1 MVSLERANTPPSPI
15 RVLALIEAASVT
27 GPAKNLIGFARRAR
41 PAVELTVVTYRRP
54 TASEEALLP
63 ALAEASIPVAVV
75 REARMGDPRVIP
87 QLLQLFRARRPD
99 IIQTHN
105 TKSHFLMRLMGRG
118 RPCPWIAFHHGF
130 TNRNRKDR
138 AYNRISRWAM
148 KGADRI
154 VAVCDAFACD
164 LRAAGVPESRISL
177 RHNFVLPFTAPPP
190 DAVTA
195 LRARLGIP
203 DGVQVML
210 AVGRLSPEKG
220 HADLLEAL
228 ALVKQ
233 ADPGA
238 GFRAVLVGEGA
249 ERANLERQRHALGLD
264 GMVLLAGQQA
274 DVRPFYAMA
283 DLVVLPSHSE
293 GSPNVLLEAMSAGLP
308 IVATNAGGIIEI
320 ASNEE
325 TALIAPARDQRT
337 FAAAIERLRSNPDL
351 AHRLALQAKREA
363 ARFTPEAYVES
374 MIGIYRTVVEN
385 STVR

>member
-1 MVSLERANTPPSPI
+1 M
-15 RVLALIEAASVT
+15 LALIEAASVT

-54 TASEEALLP
+54 SNEGEALLP
-63 ALAEASIPVAVV
+63 ALAEASIPVAVI
-75 REARMGDPRVIP
+75 RESGTGDPRVVP
-87 QLLQLFRARRPD
+87 QLAGLFRSHRPD

-105 TKSHFLMRLMGRG
+105 TKSHFLMRLMR
-118 RPCPWIAFHHGF
+118 RARTCPWIAFHHGF

-148 KGADRI
+148 KDADRV
-154 VAVCDAFACD
+154 VAVCGAFASD
-164 LRAAGVPESRISL
+164 LRSAGVPESRISL
-177 RHNFVLPFTAPPP
+177 RHNFVLPFTAP
-190 DAVTA
+190 AAESVA
-195 LRARLGIP
+195 GLRMRLGIP
-203 DGVQVML
+203 DGAQVML

-233 ADPGA
+233 ADPQA
-238 GFRAVLVGEGA
+238 DFRLVIAGEGA
-249 ERANLERQRHALGLD
+249 ERANLERQRKTLGLD
-264 GMVLLAGQQA
+264 GLVLLPGQQT

-283 DLVVLPSHSE
+283 DLIVLPSHSE

-308 IVATNAGGIIEI
+308 IIATNAGGIVEI
-320 ASNEE
+320 AADGE
-325 TALIAPARDQRT
+325 TAMIVPTRNPRA
-337 FAAAIERLRSNPDL
+337 FAAGIQRLRSNPDL
-351 AHRLALQAKREA
+351 ARGLAARAQREA

-374 MIGIYRTVVEN
+374 MIGIYRAVVEN

>member
-1 MVSLERANTPPSPI
+1 LSLARTSTSASPI

-41 PAVELTVVTYRRP
+41 PAVELTVVTYRRR
-54 TASEEALLP
+54 SDSGEELLP
-63 ALAEASIPVAVV
+63 ALTEASIPMEVI
-75 REARMGDPRVIP
+75 RESGMGDPRVAP
-87 QLLQLFRARRPD
+87 QLVRLFRAHRPD

-105 TKSHFLMRLMGRG
+105 TKSHFLMRLMRRA

-130 TNRNRKDR
+130 TSRNRKDR
-138 AYNRISRWAM
+138 AYNRIGRWAM
-148 KGADRI
+148 KGADRV

-177 RHNFVLPFTAPPP
+177 RHNFVLPFSAPP
-190 DAVTA
+190 AEAIAA

-203 DGVQVML
+203 NGAQVML

-228 ALVKQ
+228 TLVKQ
-233 ADPGA
+233 ADPGTD
-238 GFRAVLVGEGA
+238 FRAVIVGEGA
-249 ERANLERQRHALGLD
+249 ERANLEGQRHALGLD
-264 GMVLLAGQQA
+264 GIVLLPGQQT

-283 DLVVLPSHSE
+283 DLLVLPSHSE

-308 IVATNAGGIIEI
+308 IVATNAGGIVEI
-320 ASNEE
+320 AAHGE
-325 TALIAPARDQRT
+325 TAMIVPTRDAPA
-337 FAAAIERLRSNPDL
+337 FAAAIQRLRSNPDL
-351 AHRLALQAKREA
+351 ARRLAVQAKREA

-374 MIGIYRTVVEN
+374 MIGIYRQVVAN